1 MSNKLYFSYEEIRR
15 GVVTVTAKID
25 LANPLLQSLAAEQDL
40 VSNILDADSI
50 SRIDWKEIVRESDV
64 EVVSEVPTDDYESE
78 LIEETLGQDHKVL
91 IGGDK
96 NE

>member
-1 MSNKLYFSYEEIRR
+1 MSNILKFSYQELRR
-15 GVVTVTAKID
+15 GIVTVTAKID

-78 LIEETLGQDHKVL
+78 LIEETLGQDYKVL

-96 NE
+96 

>member
-15 GVVTVTAKID
+15 GAVTVTAKID
-25 LANPLLQSLAAEQDL
+25 LANPLLQSLAAEQDS
-40 VSNILDADSI
+40 VNNILDADSI

-78 LIEETLGQDHKVL
+78 LIEETLGQDYKVL
-91 IGGDK
+91 IGGA

>member
-1 MSNKLYFSYEEIRR
+1 MSNILKFSYEETRR
-15 GVVTVTAKID
+15 GVVTVTVKVD
-25 LANPLLQSLAAEQDL
+25 LSNPFLRSLAAEQDS

-50 SRIDWKEIVRESDV
+50 SKTDWKEILKQKDV

-78 LIEETLGQDHKVL
+78 LIEETLGQDYKVL

-96 NE
+96 

>member
-1 MSNKLYFSYEEIRR
+1 MSNILKFSYQELRR
-15 GVVTVTAKID
+15 GIVTVTAKID

>member
-1 MSNKLYFSYEEIRR
+1 MSNILKFSYQELRR
-15 GVVTVTAKID
+15 GIVTVTAKID

-78 LIEETLGQDHKVL
+78 LIEETLGQDYKVL

>member
-1 MSNKLYFSYEEIRR
+1 MSNKLYFSYKETRKGTVE
-15 GVVTVTAKID
+15 VVAKVD
-25 LANPLLQSLAAEQDL
+25 LSNPFLRSLAAEQDS

-50 SRIDWKEIVRESDV
+50 SKTDWKEILKQKDV

-78 LIEETLGQDHKVL
+78 LIEETLGQDYKVL

-96 NE
+96 

>member
-1 MSNKLYFSYEEIRR
+1 MSNKLYFSYEETRR
-15 GVVTVTAKID
+15 GTVQVVAKVD
-25 LANPLLQSLAAEQDL
+25 LSNPFLRSLAAEQDS

-50 SRIDWKEIVRESDV
+50 SKTDWKEILKQKDV
-64 EVVSEVPTDDYESE
+64 EILDQVPTDDYESE
-78 LIEETLGQDHKVL
+78 LIEETLGQDYKVL

>member
-1 MSNKLYFSYEEIRR
+1 MSNKLYFSYKETRKGTVE
-15 GVVTVTAKID
+15 VVAKVD
-25 LANPLLQSLAAEQDL
+25 LSNPFLRSLAAEQDS

-50 SRIDWKEIVRESDV
+50 SKTDWKEILKQKDV
-64 EVVSEVPTDDYESE
+64 EILDQVPTDDYESE
-78 LIEETLGQDHKVL
+78 LIEETLGQDYKVL

>member
-1 MSNKLYFSYEEIRR
+1 MSNKLYFSYEETRR
-15 GVVTVTAKID
+15 GTVQVVAKVD
-25 LANPLLQSLAAEQDL
+25 LSNPFLRSLAAEQDS

-50 SRIDWKEIVRESDV
+50 SRTDWKEIVRESDV

-78 LIEETLGQDHKVL
+78 LIEETLGQDYKVL

-96 NE
+96 

>member
-1 MSNKLYFSYEEIRR
+1 MSNILKFSYEEIRR

-25 LANPLLQSLAAEQDL
+25 LSNHFLQSLAAEQNSI
-40 VSNILDADSI
+40 SNILNADSI
-50 SRIDWKEIVRESDV
+50 SRTDWKEIVRESDV

-78 LIEETLGQDHKVL
+78 LIEETLGQDYKVL

-96 NE
+96 

>member
-1 MSNKLYFSYEEIRR
+1 MSNKLYFSYEETRR
-15 GVVTVTAKID
+15 GTVQVVAKVD
-25 LANPLLQSLAAEQDL
+25 LSNPFLRSLAAEQDS

-50 SRIDWKEIVRESDV
+50 SKTDWKEILKQKDV

-78 LIEETLGQDHKVL
+78 LIEETLGQDYKVL

-96 NE
+96 

>member
-1 MSNKLYFSYEEIRR
+1 MSNILKFSYGELRR
-15 GVVTVTAKID
+15 GIVTVTAKID
-25 LANPLLQSLAAEQDL
+25 LANPLLQSLAAEQDS
-40 VSNILDADSI
+40 VNNILDADSI

-78 LIEETLGQDHKVL
+78 LIEETLGQDYKVL
-91 IGGDK
+91 IGGA

>member
-1 MSNKLYFSYEEIRR
+1 MSNKLYFSYEETRR
-15 GVVTVTAKID
+15 GTVQVVAKVD
-25 LANPLLQSLAAEQDL
+25 LSNPFLRSLAAEQDS

-50 SRIDWKEIVRESDV
+50 SKTDWKEIVRESDV

-78 LIEETLGQDHKVL
+78 LIEETLGQDYKVL

-96 NE
+96 

>member
-1 MSNKLYFSYEEIRR
+1 MSNILKFSYEESRR

-25 LANPLLQSLAAEQDL
+25 LSNHFLQSLAAEQNSI
-40 VSNILDADSI
+40 SNILNADSI
-50 SRIDWKEIVRESDV
+50 SRTDWKEIVREGDV

-78 LIEETLGQDHKVL
+78 LIEETLGQDYKVL

-96 NE
+96 

>member
-1 MSNKLYFSYEEIRR
+1 MSNILKFSYEELRR
-15 GVVTVTAKID
+15 GIVTVTAKID
-25 LANPLLQSLAAEQDL
+25 LSNPFLQDLAAEQNSI
-40 VSNILDADSI
+40 SNILNADSI
-50 SRIDWKEIVRESDV
+50 SRADWKEIVDES

-78 LIEETLGQDHKVL
+78 LIEETLGQDYKVL

>member
-1 MSNKLYFSYEEIRR
+1 MSNILKFSYQELRR
-15 GVVTVTAKID
+15 GIVTVTAKID

-50 SRIDWKEIVRESDV
+50 SRIDWKEILKQKDV
-64 EVVSEVPTDDYESE
+64 EILDQVPTDDYESE

-96 NE
+96 